1 MTEYS
6 FFIVVLDIVS
16 FREFQTYL
24 CFVHSLAGTKEI
36 GPNLILGRKSVTSKN
51 EGGSLEPQK
60 SHNT

>member
-36 GPNLILGRKSVTSKN
+36 GPNLILGRKSVIIKN
-51 EGGSLEPQK
+51 EGRSLRTSK
-60 SHNT
+60 VA